1 MKNIAKAKI
10 QQQQQKQQP
19 LSKVTNGGKNSFKNI
34 SSFIVDDVQSKRY
47 VYSRLRR
54 ERERERERRT
64 KYPPQSVFKS
74 HNSNTNNDVV
84 VVITRFV
91 ILWLVLFTQVRLLVE
106 ILQGVFVRRQK
117 FESMKRMAFV
127 SRVNKQQQQLNKP
140 ALVGM

>member
-10 QQQQQKQQP
+10 QQKQQP

-54 ERERERERRT
+54 ERERRT

-74 HNSNTNNDVV
+74 HNNNTNNDV

-106 ILQGVFVRRQK
+106 ILQGVFVSRQK

>member
-10 QQQQQKQQP
+10 QQQQKQQP

-54 ERERERERRT
+54 ERERRT

-84 VVITRFV
+84 VIITRFV

-140 ALVGM
+140 TLVGM